1 VARRPGRLGVKR
13 SCVQNSLG
21 KLRDA
26 GVVYAKKRSGGGYI
40 LARAASEIKIGQ
52 VIRAIDGPL
61 APHRLCQPHRL

>member
-1 VARRPGRLGVKR
+1 M
-13 SCVQNSLG
+13 
-21 KLRDA
+21 
-26 GVVYAKKRSGGGYI
+26 